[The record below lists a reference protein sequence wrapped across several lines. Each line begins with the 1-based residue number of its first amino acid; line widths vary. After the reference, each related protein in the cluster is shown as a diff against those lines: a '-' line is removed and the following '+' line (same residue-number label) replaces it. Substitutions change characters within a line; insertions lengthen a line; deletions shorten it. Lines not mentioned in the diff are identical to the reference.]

1 MENKGLY
8 PLRFKPI
15 FKPRIWGG
23 NKLRQR
29 LNKNIP
35 KNISNCGESW
45 EVSAVGD
52 NISVIANGFLEGNN
66 LEELVEIYMGDLVG
80 NSVYEKF
87 GIELPLLVKFID
99 ASDNLSI
106 QVHPNDELARERH
119 HAYGKT
125 EMWYVID
132 ADPGAKI
139 ITGFNRDVTR
149 EEYLESLSTGKLT
162 DLLNVETALAGN
174 VYYIPAGRVHA
185 IGRGVLL
192 LEIQQ
197 TSDITYRIYDWDRLD
212 ETGKPRELH
221 TSLALDAIDFSKVS
235 NPKRNITESLNT
247 PIELANCP
255 YFTVNKL
262 TLTQPLKRD
271 YFMIDSFVLYICL
284 AGDVMVNYPNG
295 KEKIA
300 TGETMLIPAEIKNIS
315 LQPVSTCTIIEV
327 FVG

>member
-1 MENKGLY
+1 MENEGLY
-8 PLRFKPI
+8 PLRLKPI

-23 NKLRQR
+23 SKLRQR
-29 LNKNIP
+29 LGKNIP

-45 EVSAVGD
+45 EISAVAD
-52 NISVIANGFLEGNN
+52 NISVVANGFLKDNN

-87 GIELPLLVKFID
+87 GIEFPLLVKFID

-162 DLLNVETALAGN
+162 SLLNVESATAGDI
-174 VYYIPAGRVHA
+174 YFIPAGRIHA
-185 IGRGVLL
+185 IGRGILL

-197 TSDITYRIYDWDRLD
+197 TSDITYRIYDWNRLD
-212 ETGKPRELH
+212 ESGIPRELH
-221 TSLALDAIDFSKVS
+221 TDLAMDAIDFSKVS
-235 NPKRNITESLNT
+235 NPKKNITESLDT
-247 PIELANCP
+247 PLELASCP
-255 YFTVNKL
+255 YFTANRL

-284 AGDVMVNYPNG
+284 AGEVLVSYPNG
-295 KEKIA
+295 KEKLA
-300 TGETMLIPAEIKNIS
+300 TGETMLIPAEIKDIT

-327 FVG
+327 FIG